1 MNDQAPII
9 IIGAPRSGTN
19 MLRDVLLQASGVCSW
34 PCDEINYIWRHGNVR
49 FPSDEFGVEQ
59 ASPSVKSYIQKQFNT
74 LQSKHNNAIVLEKT
88 CANSLRCEFVNEVFP
103 QARYIFI
110 YRDGIDA
117 VASAKHRWKANL
129 DVRYILQKLKY
140 VPLSDLPFYGF
151 RYLANRVHLFFSKE
165 KRLAFWGPSLNDMD
179 AVLKNNSLTEV
190 CAIQWQQCL
199 ERAESFLDTLAVD
212 RVIKVRYEDFV
223 AQPEAEIS
231 RLVDFIG
238 VASEVCD
245 IKAMVQGVSTKSV
258 GKGRTE
264 LTPDELVSV
273 NQLLGPT
280 LKRLGYE

>member
-1 MNDQAPII
+1 MNNQAPII

-19 MLRDVLLQASGVCSW
+19 MLRDVLLKAPGVCSW

-49 FPSDEFGVEQ
+49 FPSDEFGAEQ
-59 ASPSVKSYIQKQFNT
+59 ATPSVKSYILKQFNT
-74 LQSKHNNAIVLEKT
+74 LQLRHKNAIVLEKT

-103 QARYIFI
+103 EARYIFI

-117 VASAKHRWKANL
+117 VASAKHRWKAKL

-140 VPLSDLPFYGF
+140 VPLSDLPFYGS
-151 RYLANRVHLFFSKE
+151 RYLANRVHLLFSKE

-179 AVLKNNSLTEV
+179 EVLKNHSLTEV
-190 CAIQWQQCL
+190 CAIQWQKCL
-199 ERAESFLDTLAVD
+199 ERAEAFLESLADD

-223 AQPEAEIS
+223 AEPEAEIS

-238 VASEVCD
+238 IGDDKSAV
-245 IKAMVQGVSTKSV
+245 KAMAQGVSARNV
-258 GKGRTE
+258 GKGRSE
-264 LTPDELVSV
+264 LSNDELNSV
-273 NQLLGPT
+273 NQLLAPT